1 MRIKLPPVLSVHEK
15 VPFGRVVQIR
25 EPGKT
30 LDCNSVRFTFEKT
43 TGYVFTNSDDEELFY
58 LFSTKPKETHF
69 SPQVPVLIAKYSV
82 IEGDEVDLSEGQWW
96 QQHDMVQSRL
106 PAQAADAAHESWR
119 HAFNFASEDAE
130 RSIIGLRKPQL
141 GALHAIHAHWSTSSE
156 TATIVMPTGTGKTET
171 MLSVLIS
178 SMCERVLVVVPSD
191 ALRTQIAEKFET
203 LGILKIPGN
212 KILAETALRPVV
224 GRLTSGPKTST
235 DVDGFFERCNVI
247 VTTSQLLGGLKTEVQ
262 SRIAHWCTHLFID
275 EAHHAEARTW
285 RSFRERFV
293 GRRVLQ
299 FTATPFREDGQ
310 KIDGLLIYV
319 YPLKAAQDEG
329 YFRPIKFQ
337 PVNEFNKDRGD
348 RKIAEAAL
356 KALDDDTSGKHIV
369 MARVDS
375 RNRAEEI
382 HELYRSMGRHEAI
395 MIHSGMTPTLVRDE
409 KKKLFDGVA
418 RIVVCV
424 DMLGEGFDLPELKI
438 AAFHDIR
445 KSLSVTLQLA
455 GRFTRA
461 RADLGDALFI
471 TNIALIEVQE
481 ELRLLYTREPDWN
494 SLLPELSS
502 TAIEG
507 ERVSQQFFQGFE
519 RFLDEVP
526 LKNLRPAASMVV
538 YETNCTSWT
547 PKNFRK
553 GFKRLS
559 SRDKLFHTLNVAE
572 NTLVVLAAIE
582 GGVRWSDVESI
593 RETNWELFIAIWD
606 SEHELLYLHG
616 SGINGEY
623 KELAKALCGKDVKLV
638 IAPQVFRAFD
648 GVNRLVMNNVGLE
661 EHLGRQVR
669 YTGRMGS
676 DVEARLGSSAR
687 RTAKRSVL
695 AGTGYKNGDKF
706 SVGAAKRGRVWSNLR
721 LRVDTFS
728 KWAHA
733 LGKKIADDTI
743 DTDAVLA
750 GTLKPKQ
757 ISETPQVPAI
767 AVDWPIEIIERRP
780 STIVFG
786 GPQISD
792 ISSTYVDIQVV
803 PRSDADP
810 LLFKVFSDYWGST
823 YRLELFGAN
832 EDCDFKFSHVDGVKL
847 NITLGEREVVPLN
860 EFFTEYAPTI
870 WFADGSS
877 LEGTEYTELP
887 STSLSPYPV
896 DQLDIVD
903 WTGVDIT
910 AESQGETKTPGTIQH
925 KIIELLKN
933 DSSYRIIFDDDGAGE
948 SADVVAIRIVE
959 EDARTY
965 LDVELYHLKFSKEKP
980 GGRVDD
986 LYVVCGQAQRSV
998 TWLVSHQRRFE
1009 LFTHLLRRE
1018 DARITKGKSTRFER
1032 GDSESLLEIREMSRR
1047 HDVRLKAIVVQ
1058 PGLSKAKATES
1069 QLRLLSVTERYLSD
1083 TYAIPFS
1090 VMCSK

>member
-1 MRIKLPPVLSVHEK
+1 MWIKLPPVLSINESS
-15 VPFGRVVQIR
+15 PFGRVVQIR
-25 EPGKT
+25 ELGKV
-30 LDCNSVRFTFEKT
+30 LDCNPVRFTLEKSA
-43 TGYVFTNSDDEELFY
+43 GYVFTNSNGEELFY
-58 LFSTKPKETHF
+58 LFDSKPKETHF
-69 SPQVPVLIAKYSV
+69 APLVPVLIAKDSV
-82 IEGDEVDLSEGQWW
+82 ICGDLADLSEGQWW
-96 QQHDMVQSRL
+96 QQHGVVPRL
-106 PAQAADAAHESWR
+106 SPAQVANAARESWR
-119 HAFNFASEDAE
+119 RAFSFSSEDIE
-130 RSIIGLRKPQL
+130 HSLIGLRKPQL
-141 GALHAIHAHWSTSSE
+141 GALHAIHAHWSTSVE

-178 SMCERVLVVVPSD
+178 SMCKRVLVVVPSN
-191 ALRTQIAEKFET
+191 ALRMQIAEKFES
-203 LGILKIPGN
+203 LGILKIPSA
-212 KILAETALRPVV
+212 KILAETAQHPVV
-224 GRLTSGPKTST
+224 GRLTSGPKSLT
-235 DVDGFFERCNVI
+235 DVDEFFERCNVI
-247 VTTSQLLGGLKTEVQ
+247 VTTSQLLGSLKPEIQ
-262 SRIAHWCTHLFID
+262 SRIAQWCSHLFID
-275 EAHHAEARTW
+275 EAHHAEAPTW
-285 RSFRERFV
+285 RSFREHFV
-293 GRRVLQ
+293 GKLVLQ

-310 KIDGLLIYV
+310 KIDGKLIYV

-329 YFRPIKFQ
+329 YFRPIKFH
-337 PVNEFNKDRGD
+337 PINEFNRDIGD

-375 RNRAEEI
+375 RNRAAQI
-382 HELYRSMGRHEAI
+382 YELYRSMGRYSTI
-395 MIHSGMTPTLVRDE
+395 MIHSGIKQSLVQAE
-409 KKKLFDGVA
+409 KKKLFDGTA

-461 RADLGDALFI
+461 REDLGDALFI

-507 ERVSQQFFQGFE
+507 ELVSQQFFQGFE

-526 LKNLRPAASMVV
+526 LKDLRPAASMVV
-538 YETNCTSWT
+538 YETNCTSWK
-547 PKNFRK
+547 PKDFRK

-559 SRDKLFHTLNVAE
+559 SRDRLFHTLNPAE

-582 GGVRWSDVESI
+582 GGVRWSDVDSI

-623 KELAKALCGKDVKLV
+623 KEFAKALCGKDVKLV
-638 IAPQVFRAFD
+638 IAPQVFRVFS

-695 AGTGYKNGDKF
+695 AGNGYQHGEKF

-733 LGKKIADDTI
+733 LGKKIADNSI
-743 DTDAVLA
+743 DTDVVLA

-757 ISETPQVPAI
+757 ISEIPQLPAI
-767 AVDWPIEIIERRP
+767 AVDWPNEIIERRP
-780 STIVFG
+780 ITIVFG
-786 GPQISD
+786 GPKISD
-792 ISSTYVDIQVV
+792 ISSTYVDIQVAS
-803 PRSDADP
+803 RSDAEP
-810 LLFKVFSDYWGST
+810 LLLKVFSDYWDST
-823 YRLELFGAN
+823 YRLELFGID
-832 EDCDFKFSHVDGVKL
+832 EDCDFKFSHISGVKL
-847 NITLGEREVVPLN
+847 RITLGEREAIPLD

-887 STSLSPYPV
+887 NTSLPPYPV

-903 WTGVDIT
+903 WAGVDIT
-910 AESQGETKTPGTIQH
+910 AESQGETRTPGTIQH
-925 KIIELLKN
+925 KIIQLLKN

-948 SADVVAIRIVE
+948 SADVVAIRVVK
-959 EDARTY
+959 EDVCTY
-965 LDVELYHLKFSKEKP
+965 LEVELYHLKYSKEKP
-980 GGRVDD
+980 GGRIDD

-998 TWLVSHQRRFE
+998 TWLVSHQRRVE

-1018 DARITKGKSTRFER
+1018 DTRITKGKATRFEY
-1032 GDSESLLEIREMSRR
+1032 GDSETLLEIREMSRR
-1047 HDVRLKAIVVQ
+1047 HDVRLKVIVVQ
-1058 PGLSKAKATES
+1058 PGLSKEKATES